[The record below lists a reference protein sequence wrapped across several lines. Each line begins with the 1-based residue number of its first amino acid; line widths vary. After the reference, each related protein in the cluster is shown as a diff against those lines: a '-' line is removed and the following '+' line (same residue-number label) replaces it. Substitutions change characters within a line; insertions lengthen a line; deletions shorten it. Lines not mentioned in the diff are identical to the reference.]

1 MSPRATPTT
10 TNTNTNMKQYQAI
23 AKTKTGESVSI
34 ATTEANSIEE
44 ARRNLSRLLWATS
57 CEDAEIREVN

>member
-1 MSPRATPTT
+1 
-10 TNTNTNMKQYQAI
+10 MKQYEAI
-23 AKTKTGESVSI
+23 AKTKTGEPVSI
-34 ATTEANSIEE
+34 AKTEANSIEE